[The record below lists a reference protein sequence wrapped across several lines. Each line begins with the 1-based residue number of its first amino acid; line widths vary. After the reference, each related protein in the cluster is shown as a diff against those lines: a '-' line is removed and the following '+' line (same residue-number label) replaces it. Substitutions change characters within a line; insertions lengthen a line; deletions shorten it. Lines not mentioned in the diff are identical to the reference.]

1 MTNEPASTSGF
12 PSWSFVFPSDVL
24 NKHFTLALYGQDP
37 VTDLWYYWDFA
48 TSIYKQ
54 FPSTANG
61 QYTALLNIL
70 TPSTPPGT
78 GNTTVTVTL
87 PSGQQLQSG
96 VVAMFIGTCTGI
108 PVTNGV
114 PASPTLS
121 TNPGEM
127 FSIFEL
133 TYATPVGGTA
143 PILDIDISNIDQVS
157 FTYTVVSTGTVPF
170 PMATIGSPVAQASL
184 FSQFAAAFPAGS
196 PFNECLIVGQDAAG
210 TQKCIVAPQ
219 DVIQSVTIPDALS
232 YLAPAGTPGTS
243 DLFANNS
250 YFYLVTETSPNGES
264 LPNSQAVFGG
274 FLKTTQGTAT
284 ASEIDLGWQTGGSP
298 CSYTPANPLATG
310 INIYRATGP
319 GAIPPTTPAVPTQ
332 ISDYGLITSQSIS
345 DWNNQPGPFYVDS
358 ALTAGA
364 KTPPS
369 SSYGFSALS
378 TWFDAPLRDFFGYYL
393 LNRFQLYQS
402 NQTGGSNGTLWL
414 GKVQWVWPKA
424 GQPITSATYIDA
436 NGKAHPVNATW
447 QWGDGTQAYLALQL
461 VGNAYD
467 PTNYTNANLAQTSGL
482 TAGEYQGAVVNI
494 YFPYFLGNTGL
505 GSVNLPATLTDMA
518 VSNFALSNAP
528 AWLANASNDPSQMVF
543 GCSGV
548 FATPNDP
555 DALVQAFPLLATNA
569 LTNIEN
575 VIVSALNR
583 GIATGYGFAL
593 APQQYTCLYAFN
605 GLPTLTAQANAVPVG
620 TYTYYLS
627 GLLPNG
633 AETALTWGVTVA
645 VTAASAVQLLWDPL
659 PSSLYQ
665 QVNIYR
671 QTAAGQPVLV
681 GTVANSSGS
690 LATSF
695 TDTNQPVT
703 QPTNGAPYLFYP
715 SWNDQA
721 AAGFVPSNLYSA
733 FMHQNATADPTNG
746 ISINGLTYG
755 YPFDDQGGFSTNINY
770 GTAFPTT
777 VTFTIS
783 SLT

>member
-12 PSWSFVFPSDVL
+12 PSWSFVIPADVL
-24 NKHFTLALYGQDP
+24 HKHFTLALYGQDP
-37 VTDLWYYWDFA
+37 GTDQWYYWDFA
-48 TSIYKQ
+48 TSSYQ
-54 FPSTANG
+54 LFPSTANG
-61 QYTALLNIL
+61 QYTALLNVL
-70 TPSTPPGT
+70 TPSTPPAT

-96 VVAMFIGTCTGI
+96 VVAMFIGTCSGI

-157 FTYTVVSTGTVPF
+157 FTYTVASTGTVPF
-170 PMATIGSPVAQASL
+170 PMCSIGSTVAQATL
-184 FSQFAAAFPAGS
+184 FSRFAAAFPAGS
-196 PFNECLIVGQDAAG
+196 PFNECLIVGQYPAG

-219 DVIQSVTIPDALS
+219 DVIQSVTIPDPPS
-232 YLAPAGTPGTS
+232 YLAPTGTPGTP
-243 DLFANNS
+243 DPFANNS
-250 YFYLVTETSPNGES
+250 YFYLVTETSPSGES

-274 FLKTTQGTAT
+274 FLKSELGAAT
-284 ASEIDLGWQTGGSP
+284 ASQIDIGWLTATSLGTYKP
-298 CSYTPANPLATG
+298 VNPLATG
-310 INIYRATGP
+310 INIYRASGP
-319 GAIPPTTPAVPTQ
+319 GVLPPSLPAVPAQ
-332 ISDYGLITSQSIS
+332 INDYGLITSQSIS
-345 DWNNQPGPFYVDS
+345 DWNAQPGYFYADG
-358 ALTAGA
+358 ALTAGTR
-364 KTPPS
+364 TPPS
-369 SSYGFSALS
+369 SPYGFSALS
-378 TWFDAPLRDFFGYYL
+378 TWFDAPLRDFFAYYMQ
-393 LNRFQLYQS
+393 NPFQLFQF
-402 NQTGGSNGTLWL
+402 NQAGSSNGTLWL
-414 GKVQWVWPKA
+414 GKVEWLWPKK
-424 GQPITSATYIDA
+424 GQPITSATYVDDK
-436 NGKAHPVNATW
+436 GTTHSVGATW

-494 YFPYFLGNTGL
+494 YFPYFQGNTGL

-518 VSNFALSNAP
+518 VSNYGLSNAP
-528 AWLANASNDPSQMVF
+528 AWLENASNDPSQMVF
-543 GCSGV
+543 GCAGV

-555 DALVQAFPLLATNA
+555 DAVAQAFPLLAANA

-583 GIATGYGFAL
+583 GVANGYRFAL
-593 APQQYTCLYAFN
+593 SPQQYTCLYAFS
-605 GLPTLTAQANAVPVG
+605 GVPTSTAKKDAVPAG

-627 GLLPNG
+627 ALLPNG
-633 AETALTWGVTVA
+633 GETALTWGVTMTLA
-645 VTAASAVQLLWDPL
+645 AASAVQLLWERL
-659 PSSLYQ
+659 PTALYT

-671 QTAAGQPVLV
+671 QTSAGQPILV
-681 GTVANSSGS
+681 GTVANTSGS
-690 LATSF
+690 PASSF

-715 SWNDQA
+715 SWNNHTA
-721 AAGFVPSNLYSA
+721 ADFVPSNLYSA

-777 VTFTIS
+777 ITFTIS